1 MYVVERAELWLV
13 CSCFAKWGAG
23 KLRTEAESLTI
34 DSFWT
39 VLIRA
44 YFAPFHLRVVVTY
57 PASRS
62 VCYFCF
68 RPFLFLDGDA
78 VADSEGQLS
87 TTVCESTGFSSAPSL
102 GTHEAEYYGPRNSV
116 LGILLPRGRPRQA
129 STHKGKHHLNSQ
141 VQKGRPGSRS
151 AVALATSHKGGDG

>member
-44 YFAPFHLRVVVTY
+44 P
-57 PASRS
+57 
-62 VCYFCF
+62 
-68 RPFLFLDGDA
+68 
-78 VADSEGQLS
+78 
-87 TTVCESTGFSSAPSL
+87 FSSTSRRHLSRVTPGL
-102 GTHEAEYYGPRNSV
+102 
-116 LGILLPRGRPRQA
+116 LLLLLLLPLLLMVMQWRTPKV
-129 STHKGKHHLNSQ
+129 S
-141 VQKGRPGSRS
+141 
-151 AVALATSHKGGDG
+151 